1 MPKKLQKAI
10 EAKLDKLQEL
20 LDSLEEAR
28 NLDSND
34 PDTWD
39 SDTLYSLVE
48 DLKAALKLLQD
59 QKTNQRNQHGELII
73 EPGLCSLI
81 DDWEAKRE
89 AEEDY
94 D

>member
-10 EAKLDKLQEL
+10 ETKLDKLQEL
-20 LDSLEEAR
+20 LDSLEEVR
-28 NLDSND
+28 NLDAND

-48 DLKAALKLLQD
+48 DLKAALKILQD
-59 QKTNQRNQHGELII
+59 QKTNQRNQSGELII

-81 DDWEAKRE
+81 DNWETDQE
-89 AEEDY
+89 EEDY

>member
-20 LDSLEEAR
+20 LDSLEEVR

-48 DLKAALKLLQD
+48 DLKAALKLLED
-59 QKTNQRNQHGELII
+59 KKNQRDPAGELII
-73 EPGLCSLI
+73 EPGLCSLV
-81 DDWEAKRE
+81 DDWETAQE
-89 AEEDY
+89 EEDY

>member
-1 MPKKLQKAI
+1 MSKKLHKAI
-10 EAKLDKLQEL
+10 ETKLDQLHEL
-20 LDSLEEAR
+20 LDSLEEVR
-28 NLDSND
+28 NLDSNN

-48 DLKAALKLLQD
+48 DLKAALKLLEDKEIQ
-59 QKTNQRNQHGELII
+59 QRI